1 MKKDPKAELRRLACF
16 LGRPFEKEEEVDKVL
31 WRCSL
36 ERLKNLEVNKH
47 GADPWLGFEY
57 KFYFRRGSV
66 GDWKN
71 NMSNEMKEKLD
82 HITAMKFEGPGLGF
96 GN

>member
-1 MKKDPKAELRRLACF
+1 MMEDPKTQLRRLACF

-36 ERLKNLEVNKH
+36 ERLKNMEVNQH
-47 GADPWLGFEY
+47 GVDPRLGFVN
-57 KFYFRRGSV
+57 KFYFRRGIV

-71 NMSNEMKEKLD
+71 NMTDKIKEKLD
-82 HITAMKFEGPGLGF
+82 HVTAMNFEGSGLGF
-96 GN
+96 G